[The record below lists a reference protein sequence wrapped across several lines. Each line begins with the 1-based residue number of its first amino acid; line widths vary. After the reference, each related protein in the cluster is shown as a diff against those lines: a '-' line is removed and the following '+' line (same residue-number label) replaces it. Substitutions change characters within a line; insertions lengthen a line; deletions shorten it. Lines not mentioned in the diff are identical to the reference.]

1 MPWCREAEGYLG
13 CIMLHKQMGY
23 GYILQ
28 ELEQYKLIKI
38 VSFKINIYS
47 ILYED
52 GDTVPIYYF

>member
-1 MPWCREAEGYLG
+1 
-13 CIMLHKQMGY
+13 MLHKQMGY